1 MATPPKKPISALTDM
16 AELKRLLANE
26 GTASQRKQIN
36 RKDLADHLGSKVRG
50 QDEAIGQVASA
61 VFAGY
66 AKQKRSRPVATFLFV
81 GPPGVGKTETAKALS
96 EHLFGSDKDMLVLNG
111 AEYQHA
117 DEGVMKLV
125 GAGPAY
131 KGSEQGGTLTRP
143 MFGKKERVVLFDEI
157 EKMNPRCYDV
167 LLSLLQDGYVVE
179 GGSNKRADF
188 TSSVVLM
195 TSNLDHDKCANIA
208 QSVTEIEART
218 AAYKEHFNARGFAR
232 PEILDRIPDIV
243 YFKPLAV
250 EVLAEVVVQKIQA
263 LAAEYG
269 IALEHVEPM
278 AAYRLLD
285 AVMKG
290 QGGIRA
296 IMQTAERRLGPD
308 FADLSSQKITTA
320 VVVWQDDR
328 LQAVA
333 GTSAAP
339 TQIQPAVSR
348 PSEMPT
354 QPQ

>member
-1 MATPPKKPISALTDM
+1 MPLPPKKPISALTDM
-16 AELKRLLANE
+16 DELRRLLANE
-26 GTASQRKQIN
+26 GTASQRKQVS
-36 RKDLADHLGSKVRG
+36 RKELADHLASKVRG
-50 QDEAIGQVASA
+50 QDEALMQVASS

-96 EHLFGSDKDMLVLNG
+96 EHLFGSDKDMLILNG

-167 LLSLLQDGYVVE
+167 LLSLLQDGYVTE

-188 TSSVVLM
+188 TSAVVLM
-195 TSNLDHDKCANIA
+195 TSNLDHDKCNQIA
-208 QSVTEIEART
+208 LSVTDIEART

-243 YFKPLAV
+243 YFKPLAAD
-250 EVLAEVVVQKIQA
+250 VLAEVVVQKIQA

-269 IALEHVEPM
+269 VALEHVEPM

-308 FADLSSQKITTA
+308 LADLSSQKIFSA
-320 VVVWQDDR
+320 QVVWRDER
-328 LQAVA
+328 LQAIPGA
-333 GTSAAP
+333 SGALTRIQSSGDGSTAAT
-339 TQIQPAVSR
+339 TQR
-348 PSEMPT
+348 
-354 QPQ
+354 

>member
-1 MATPPKKPISALTDM
+1 MAVPPRKNIAALTDLE
-16 AELKRLLANE
+16 ELKRLLANE
-26 GTASQRKQIN
+26 GTASQRKQVN
-36 RKDLADHLGSKVRG
+36 RKELEESLKAKVRG
-50 QDEAIGQVASA
+50 QDDALRQVTSA

-96 EHLFGSDKDMLVLNG
+96 EYLFGTEKDMLILNG
-111 AEYQHA
+111 AEYTNA
-117 DEGVMKLV
+117 EESVLKLV

-131 KGSEQGGTLTRP
+131 KNSEMGGTLTRP

-157 EKMNPRCYDV
+157 EKMHPRCYDV
-167 LLSLLQDGYVVE
+167 LLSLLQDGFVME
-179 GGSNKRADF
+179 GGTNKRAEF
-188 TSSVVLM
+188 TSAVVLM
-195 TSNLDHDKCANIA
+195 TSNLDHDKCAQIA
-208 QSVTEIEART
+208 ETVSDIESRT

-250 EVLAEVVVQKIQA
+250 EVLAEVVVQKIQN

-269 IALEHVEPM
+269 IGLDQVQPM

-285 AVMKG
+285 AVVKG

-296 IMQTAERRLGPD
+296 IMQMAERRLGPD
-308 FADLSSQKITTA
+308 FADLAAAKVNMA

-328 LQAVA
+328 LQALPSPTVA
-333 GTSAAP
+333 QTKLSGTADISSDVP
-339 TQIQPAVSR
+339 NR
-348 PSEMPT
+348 
-354 QPQ
+354 

>member
-16 AELKRLLANE
+16 AELRRLLTNE
-26 GTASQRKQIN
+26 GTASQRRQVN
-36 RKDLADHLGSKVRG
+36 RQELADHLSSHVRG
-50 QDEAIGQVASA
+50 QDEAIRQIASA

-96 EHLFGSDKDMLVLNG
+96 GHLFGSDKDMLVLNG

-167 LLSLLQDGYVVE
+167 LLSLLQDGYVIE

-188 TSSVVLM
+188 TSAVVLM
-195 TSNLDHDKCANIA
+195 TSNLDHDKCAQIA

-243 YFKPLAV
+243 YFKPLDV

-269 IALEHVEPM
+269 IVLEHVEPI

-285 AVMKG
+285 AVLKG

-296 IMQTAERRLGPD
+296 IMQIAERRLGPD
-308 FADLSSQKITTA
+308 FAELSSQRVASA
-320 VVVWQDDR
+320 VVAWREDR
-328 LQAVA
+328 LQALP
-333 GTSAAP
+333 GTAAAP
-339 TQIQPAVSR
+339 TQIQSAATVPSAAPTR
-348 PSEMPT
+348 PI
-354 QPQ
+354 